1 MKLYLNEISSAA
13 SRVRIALAIKNINV
27 ETVAVTIL
35 GEHPEN
41 RSADYLRIN
50 PQGLVPALVTDQGT
64 LITQSIA
71 IIEYLDE
78 WQPEPPLLPQDL
90 ELRALSRSVAI
101 AIAAEI
107 HALVP
112 PRIARRLAA
121 LPGVDAAVIAD
132 WNRHWTVEGLGA
144 VEQLLQTRRA
154 GPYIGGQQPSLGDIL
169 LFPQAINA
177 ERMGIDLAQWPTLA
191 AIHARLKD
199 IPAFADNAPAPRR

>member
-1 MKLYLNEISSAA
+1 MKLYLNDISSAA
-13 SRVRIALAIKNINV
+13 SRVRIALAIKNIDV

-35 GEHPEN
+35 GDDPQS
-41 RSADYLRIN
+41 RQPDYLRIN

-78 WQPEPPLLPQDL
+78 WQAEPPLLPQDL

-112 PRIARRLAA
+112 PRIARRLST
-121 LPGVDAAVIAD
+121 LPGVDAGVIAD
-132 WNRHWTVEGLGA
+132 WNRHWTIEGLGA
-144 VEQLLQTRRA
+144 VEQLRHSRRA

-191 AIHARLKD
+191 AIHARLRE
-199 IPAFADNAPAPRR
+199 IPAFADNAPAPRQ